1 MEDKILNSNTARRI
15 RVLRQIKGWSQETLA
30 HLSGLSVVYIGQLER
45 QEKVPTVETIG
56 KLCNALEIS
65 LPRFFTFDDEVLPDN
80 DKYLN
85 AIDSVV
91 SVMKTMPADGA
102 ARVARIV
109 DEIDKLSK

>member
-15 RVLRQIKGWSQETLA
+15 RFLRQLKGWSQETLA
-30 HLSGLSVVYIGQLER
+30 HSSGLSVVYIGQLER